1 MTDVID
7 RLADLGRSQTGA
19 PPVAVT
25 EADLAR
31 GRAALRRRHRR
42 SGTAALS
49 LAVVAA
55 GGAAWAATGNHGGHT
70 SPSAAARVPLKV
82 KLVDYVGQEPPGFHI
97 GVIPQ
102 GYDLDLQASNPNEVV
117 IAPTGDTDKDPDSF
131 VGKMVVTA
139 EDAGE
144 YGGLAS
150 LGNQSVTIGGHPG
163 RVGDDG
169 TATQIWWQVGSI
181 IIDVQCWDSIGL
193 THEQLTSFAGS
204 VSTTPQLQLSHG

>member
-7 RLADLGRSQTGA
+7 RLADFGKTEFGSQSMA
-19 PPVAVT
+19 SV

-42 SGTAALS
+42 AATAALS

-55 GGAAWAATGNHGGHT
+55 GGVAWASTAGHND
-70 SPSAAARVPLKV
+70 PSATAHLKV
-82 KLVDYVGQEPPGFHI
+82 KLVDYVGQEPQGFHI
-97 GVIPQ
+97 GVVPQ
-102 GYDLDLQASNPNEVV
+102 GYDLDLQAANANAVV
-117 IAPTGDTDKDPDSF
+117 IAPSGDTDEDPDSF

-139 EDAGE
+139 EDASE
-144 YGGLAS
+144 NGGLAS
-150 LGNQSVTIGGHPG
+150 LGTQSVTIDGHAG

-169 TATQIWWQVGSI
+169 TATQIWWLVGSI

-193 THEQLTSFAGS
+193 SHDQVISFAGS